1 MENKTRFLPS
11 LVSKIKYSRKVK
23 VTDIKQYL
31 VDEFNLVKQLETENK
46 ELHNLLEQ
54 AKELEDKYNLTLVT
68 LEEYKARIE
77 TKKIDILE
85 LRSKIKQFDA
95 KNKTLTTE
103 RNDLLLANKRIE
115 REFENKQ
122 NCLINHIKQDLI
134 ELIKEQ
140 KGTLSKRKIIELIEN
155 FEGM

>member
-68 LEEYKARIE
+68 LEEYKARVDA
-77 TKKIDILE
+77 KKIDILE

-95 KNKTLTTE
+95 KNKILTTE
-103 RNDLLLANKRIE
+103 RNDLVLANKRIE
-115 REFENKQ
+115 RELENKQ
-122 NCLINHIKQDLI
+122 NRLINHIKQDLI
-134 ELIKEQ
+134 ELIKEK

-155 FEGM
+155 FERM